1 MEPNLN
7 QHFPTNQ
14 LLDVSKVIPGS
25 GAKKSDVVY
34 FLEDLYTYP
43 PKIKIQWNQ
52 LDLVGG
58 SDKLLS
64 NKIIH
69 NPPRKSLFGVRNYA
83 DKVISFDFYKK
94 KIKLLKQALE
104 NVPVYVIV
112 NGRNELVLA
121 SAKSGKF
128 HYHDGLVPDFNLE
141 KGDVHETDVAQ
152 KSFSKRKGYKR
163 IAEKALSTK
172 SKKFGFMFL
181 DPTEAKLYLD
191 TMIERSERGG
201 HNKRDNGVDKVGLS
215 IHCIGMDTAHSL
227 LSRASN
233 VDFRFVPSLTE
244 VKALLKFGSQGDISN
259 ELSANEQQ
267 LEQTLSQKVLS
278 TLGDQGDPSF
288 KGVPIYVVPVKDKP
302 RNLVST
308 VVVNISG
315 FLDGVN
321 DDGISGSDTII
332 RPSRLEGNYVKD
344 KESLIETLDDAE
356 NFKKSKTNSLAN
368 YIFFDREQALE
379 FCEKYPNRL
388 ASTTYPAIYT
398 DNLEDFLES
407 WEESLILN
415 TNNPTSFIKI
425 GQPIYFIPSKRSAK
439 TLEQYYNRPKD
450 SLGKSIKV
458 WGRRKLDKLFWFQT
472 NYLGLVLRGYR
483 I

>member
-7 QHFPTNQ
+7 HHFPTNQ

-43 PKIKIQWNQ
+43 PKIKVQWNR
-52 LDLVGG
+52 LDLIGG

-69 NPPRKSLFGVRNYA
+69 NPSRKSFLGVRDYV
-83 DKVISFDFYKK
+83 DKVISFDFYNK

-128 HYHDGLVPDFNLE
+128 HYHDGLISDFNLE
-141 KGDVHETDVAQ
+141 KGDVREIDVAQ
-152 KSFSKRKGYKR
+152 KSFSKRRGYKR
-163 IAEKALSTK
+163 TAEESLSTK
-172 SKKFGFMFL
+172 SKRFGFMFL

-227 LSRASN
+227 LTRASN
-233 VDFRFVPSLTE
+233 VDFRFVPSLIE
-244 VKALLKFGSQGDISN
+244 VKALLKFGGRGGTNN
-259 ELSANEQQ
+259 ELSANEQR
-267 LEQTLSQKVLS
+267 LEQTLSRKALS
-278 TLGDQGDPSF
+278 TLRDQDDSSF
-288 KGVPIYVVPVKDKP
+288 KGVPIYIVPVKDKT

-308 VVVNISG
+308 AGFNISR
-315 FLDGVN
+315 LIDGLH
-321 DDGISGSDTII
+321 DALISGSDSTI
-332 RPSRLEGNYVKD
+332 RTSSLEAFNDTEK
-344 KESLIETLDDAE
+344 L
-356 NFKKSKTNSLAN
+356 KSSQTNSSAN

-379 FCEKYPNRL
+379 FCEKYHYRIT
-388 ASTTYPAIYT
+388 STMYT

-407 WEESLILN
+407 WEEALLLN
-415 TNNPTSFIKI
+415 TNSATSFIKI
-425 GQPIYFIPSKRSAK
+425 GQPTYFIPSKQSTK
-439 TLEQYYNRPKD
+439 TLDQYYNRPKD

>member
-7 QHFPTNQ
+7 HHYPTNQ

-43 PKIKIQWNQ
+43 PKIKIQWNK

-69 NPPRKSLFGVRNYA
+69 HSPRKSSLGVRDYV
-83 DKVISFDFYKK
+83 DRVTSSDFYNK

-112 NGRNELVLA
+112 NGRTELVLA

-128 HYHDGLVPDFNLE
+128 HYHDDLISDFNLE

-152 KSFSKRKGYKR
+152 KSFSKRRNYKR
-163 IAEKALSTK
+163 TTEKALSTK
-172 SKKFGFMFL
+172 AKKFGFMFL

-201 HNKRDNGVDKVGLS
+201 HNKRDNGIDKVGLS

-227 LSRASN
+227 LTRASN

-244 VKALLKFGSQGDISN
+244 VKALLKFGGQGDTN
-259 ELSANEQQ
+259 NGLFANGQQ
-267 LEQTLSQKVLS
+267 LEQTLSRKALS
-278 TLGDQGDPSF
+278 TLRDQDDSSF
-288 KGVPIYVVPVKDKP
+288 KGVPIYIVSVKDKS

-308 VVVNISG
+308 ACVNIG
-315 FLDGVN
+315 DLLDGLH
-321 DDGISGSDTII
+321 DAFISGSDTII
-332 RPSRLEGNYVKD
+332 RPSSLEGNYRRD
-344 KESLIETLDDAE
+344 KEKLKLEALNDAE
-356 NFKKSKTNSLAN
+356 KFKGSQTNSLAN

-379 FCEKYPNRL
+379 FCEKYYHRI
-388 ASTTYPAIYT
+388 ASTVYT

-407 WEESLILN
+407 WEESLLLN
-415 TNNPTSFIKI
+415 TNTATSFIKI
-425 GQPIYFIPSKRSAK
+425 GQPTYFIPSKRSSK

>member
-7 QHFPTNQ
+7 HHFPTNQ

-43 PKIKIQWNQ
+43 PKIKVQWNR
-52 LDLVGG
+52 LDLIGG

-69 NPPRKSLFGVRNYA
+69 NPSRKSFLGVRDYL
-83 DKVISFDFYKK
+83 DKVISFDFYNK

-152 KSFSKRKGYKR
+152 KSFSKRRGYKR
-163 IAEKALSTK
+163 TAEEALSTK
-172 SKKFGFMFL
+172 SKRFGFMFL

-227 LSRASN
+227 LTRASN
-233 VDFRFVPSLTE
+233 VDFRFVPSLIE
-244 VKALLKFGSQGDISN
+244 VKALLKFGGRGGTNN
-259 ELSANEQQ
+259 ELSANEQR
-267 LEQTLSQKVLS
+267 LEQTLSRKALS
-278 TLGDQGDPSF
+278 TLRDQDDSSF
-288 KGVPIYVVPVKDKP
+288 KGVPIYIVPVKDKP
-302 RNLVST
+302 RNLVFT
-308 VVVNISG
+308 AGVNISR
-315 FLDGVN
+315 LIDGLH
-321 DDGISGSDTII
+321 DAFISGSDTTI
-332 RPSRLEGNYVKD
+332 RPSNLEAFNDIGK
-344 KESLIETLDDAE
+344 
-356 NFKKSKTNSLAN
+356 FKSSQTNSSAN

-379 FCEKYPNRL
+379 FCEKYYYRIT
-388 ASTTYPAIYT
+388 STIYT

-407 WEESLILN
+407 WEEALLLN
-415 TNNPTSFIKI
+415 TNSATSFIKI
-425 GQPIYFIPSKRSAK
+425 GQPTYFIPSKQSTK
-439 TLEQYYNRPKD
+439 TLDQYYNRPKD

>member
-7 QHFPTNQ
+7 HHFPTNQ

-43 PKIKIQWNQ
+43 PKIKVQWNR

-58 SDKLLS
+58 SDKLLP

-69 NPPRKSLFGVRNYA
+69 NPSRKSFLGVRDYA
-83 DKVISFDFYKK
+83 DKVISFDFYNK

-152 KSFSKRKGYKR
+152 KSFSKRRGYKR
-163 IAEKALSTK
+163 TAEEALSTK
-172 SKKFGFMFL
+172 SKRFGFMFL

-227 LSRASN
+227 LTRASN
-233 VDFRFVPSLTE
+233 VDFRFVPSLIE
-244 VKALLKFGSQGDISN
+244 VKALLKFGGRGGTNN
-259 ELSANEQQ
+259 ELSANEQR
-267 LEQTLSQKVLS
+267 LEQTLSRKALS
-278 TLGDQGDPSF
+278 TLRDQDDSSF
-288 KGVPIYVVPVKDKP
+288 KGVPIYIVPVKDKP
-302 RNLVST
+302 RNLVFT
-308 VVVNISG
+308 AGVNISR
-315 FLDGVN
+315 LIDGLH
-321 DDGISGSDTII
+321 DAFISGSDTTI
-332 RPSRLEGNYVKD
+332 RPSNLEAFNDIGK
-344 KESLIETLDDAE
+344 
-356 NFKKSKTNSLAN
+356 FKSSQTNSSAN

-379 FCEKYPNRL
+379 FCEKYYYRIT
-388 ASTTYPAIYT
+388 STIYT

-407 WEESLILN
+407 WEEALLLN
-415 TNNPTSFIKI
+415 TNSATSFIKI
-425 GQPIYFIPSKRSAK
+425 GQPTYFIPSKQSAK
-439 TLEQYYNRPKD
+439 TLEQYYKRPKD